1 MTATQRQD
9 DTRRRDERI
18 SASSSPAYG
27 ADPTAQAGHD
37 GDEAPTGSFPV
48 ITPGADEGHGHAA
61 GEHDPRHRL
70 GMVLSW
76 LLILVLCAG
85 LGFGFVVQQRS
96 VQSNY
101 SSLSES
107 ELVRLLDETNRQITQ
122 LESQKTTLANQL
134 TSIQESADKQ
144 RQIQKVA
151 KENEEASGILAGR
164 LPAQGKG
171 IKVTITTKKH
181 IAAATL
187 FNLIEELRNAGAEV
201 IQFNTVRVVTSTSVV
216 DTQTGV
222 TCDGTELSSPYTF
235 RAIGDPEALANAI
248 GIAGGVGSTLRVQYS
263 AKVNVE
269 KKDKIVIS
277 AIAPVK
283 SYSYATTVK
292 EDK

>member
-151 KENEEASGILAGR
+151 KENEEASGILAGNV
-164 LPAQGKG
+164 PAEQ
-171 IKVTITTKKH
+171 
-181 IAAATL
+181 
-187 FNLIEELRNAGAEV
+187 
-201 IQFNTVRVVTSTSVV
+201 
-216 DTQTGV
+216 
-222 TCDGTELSSPYTF
+222 
-235 RAIGDPEALANAI
+235 RA
-248 GIAGGVGSTLRVQYS
+248 S
-263 AKVNVE
+263 K
-269 KKDKIVIS
+269 
-277 AIAPVK
+277 
-283 SYSYATTVK
+283 
-292 EDK
+292 